1 MTSYIEKGLTSYY
14 NQLNAWNELYEL
26 NNYHG
31 LQSMD
36 ENMAAI
42 SGGDGDL
49 TSFLNEPQF
58 SGDVSKNLVV
68 ASKSKPVH
76 EDVVTSQSSCDSD
89 SSFYSIF
96 HSLPNTHDVV
106 INAQKSAMCVGKPP
120 IRPKSSKVI
129 IPLKDPYPLKVKEN
143 TTVKSSGKRLLL
155 TDEEKNLYGQE
166 HIPIP
171 SHYPLNEVDEKNLKK
186 IRRKIKNKIAAQ
198 ESRRK
203 KKEYIE
209 ELEEQMKKLQTE
221 NQQLKEKLELC
232 MRKNKTLMDNLK
244 KLEPHFPDASGE
256 LLYSDF
262 GNNLKV

>member
-143 TTVKSSGKRLLL
+143 TTVK
-155 TDEEKNLYGQE
+155 
-166 HIPIP
+166 
-171 SHYPLNEVDEKNLKK
+171 
-186 IRRKIKNKIAAQ
+186 IAAQ